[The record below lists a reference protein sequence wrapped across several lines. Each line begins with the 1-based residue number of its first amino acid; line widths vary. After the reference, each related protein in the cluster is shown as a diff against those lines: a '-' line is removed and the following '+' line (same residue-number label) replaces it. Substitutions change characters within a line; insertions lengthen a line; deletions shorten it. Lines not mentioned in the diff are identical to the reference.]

1 MAFEEEGPSKVLLL
15 MTAIPPIFL
24 VAIFRLTDNFS
35 TSPTLPPLYY
45 KIMPLALTFFAI
57 VVSIM
62 GFLTARDEEP
72 EWGSRLPFKVI
83 EAVHLAYI
91 AVSLL
96 LASLVVTLY
105 FL

>member
-35 TSPTLPPLYY
+35 TNPTLPPLYY
-45 KIMPLALTFFAI
+45 KIAPLALVFFTVI
-57 VVSIM
+57 VSVM

-72 EWGSRLPFKVI
+72 EWGSRLPFKII
-83 EAVHLAYI
+83 EAIHLAYI